1 MVQATFVHTGRVGNL
16 VRLLSWH
23 PSYLER
29 FLTLLD
35 VVMDEPGALLPHW
48 RHYIAILVR
57 YPLLPLILITSH
69 HLISSH
75 HPSHSLRLYSDLKS
89 LT

>member
-35 VVMDEPGALLPHW
+35 VIMDEPGALLPHW

-57 YPLLPLILITSH
+57 PFLFPLNLSLSFPLSDFADM
-69 HLISSH
+69 ISSF
-75 HPSHSLRLYSDLKS
+75 
-89 LT
+89 